1 MVSSE
6 GSRQEHNPH
15 ACQTS
20 ECLRLSGSQ
29 WRLTW
34 VQVGVEGCSHHI
46 VVQAPEHERVVRLEG
61 EEGLVPPLVEVEAEV
76 EQAPALAA
84 QVGVQ

>member
-1 MVSSE
+1 M
-6 GSRQEHNPH
+6 
-15 ACQTS
+15 
-20 ECLRLSGSQ
+20 
-29 WRLTW
+29 
-34 VQVGVEGCSHHI
+34 QVGVEGCSHHI